1 MYRPPFPQEKRR
13 EEEGGGCTQATD
25 LAPSINFNSAVLDQM
40 KFRHDFKGKM
50 LKLIYEIQG
59 FNQITLR
66 NSAREDFSYN
76 VGAL

>member
-50 LKLIYEIQG
+50 LKFKKYKASTKL
-59 FNQITLR
+59 LR